1 MLVAGPL
8 SVTQDNNTVS
18 ATGAVTDNALNIA
31 QDDNTVSATGTVL
44 VAGSL
49 SVTQDN
55 NTVSATGA
63 VQVTGSLSATQDD
76 QTLAAVAIT
85 TGLSVTQDD
94 QTLSATAV
102 RTLFEAPCVLR
113 AAVVVHAIVATA
125 SYVRLSASASYPRIR
140 YRTCWN
146 VVADREAA

>member
-1 MLVAGPL
+1 MLGFSALAKLPLAVASPIAA
-8 SVTQDNNTVS
+8 D
-18 ATGAVTDNALNIA
+18 ALNIA
-31 QDDNTVSATGTVL
+31 QDDNTVSATGAVQ

-49 SVTQDN
+49 NATQDA

-63 VQVTGSLSATQDD
+63 VQVAGSLNVTQDN

-94 QTLSATAV
+94 QTLSATAAL
-102 RTLFEAPCVLR
+102 TLSEAPCVLR
-113 AAVVVHAIVATA
+113 ANAVVHGIVASSI
-125 SYVRLSASASYPRIR
+125 SYVSLSASASYPRIK